1 MKKFLLILLN
11 FIFIA
16 GCVQAQQQLIPE
28 PVSAIWGKGAFLINS
43 QTVIVTATDNE
54 QKSLGVLLTA
64 YMRESTG
71 YVLKQTTNNQTK
83 NSIQFQIN
91 KHPDTT
97 IKDEGYQLIVSAQSI
112 FIKANKPAGLFY
124 GMQTLVQLL
133 PVLESSAT
141 KNKEDYKIPAVT
153 IIDYPRFAWRG
164 LMLDV
169 SRHFFTINEVK
180 KLIDEMV
187 HYKYNLLHLHLTDD
201 QGWRIEIKSLPEL
214 TKVGAWSVPR
224 TGLWW
229 DRQRPQPGEAATYG
243 GFYTQE
249 QIKDLVKYADK
260 KKVQIMPEIDV
271 PGHSLAAIAAYPYLS
286 CNKLIYQVN
295 PGCKF
300 YGIDDDAFCA
310 GNDSTFIF
318 LDKVITEVAALFPF
332 KYIHIGGDECYKGF
346 WKNCPVCKNAM
357 TQNGLTN
364 ENDLQSY
371 FIKKVEKI
379 VQKNGKKLMGWDEIL
394 EGGIAPDAT
403 VMSWRG
409 MQGGIE
415 AAKQKHSVVMTP
427 TQFCYFDLYQG
438 DAAAEPPTYS
448 QLRLKDVYSFD
459 PVPQGIDAKYILGS
473 QGNLWTESVPTFR
486 HAEYMFWPRG
496 FALAEVLWSPKAKL
510 NWSSFVKRTEAN
522 LKLLDRDT
530 INYAKSFYDAI
541 IIPTIKTDSTLQLQF
556 DTEIA
561 DLQIYYT
568 FDNTYPDQ
576 FSSNYNKL
584 DGKINIPKDA
594 ETLRVITFRGG
605 KPIGKLI
612 TVALSEL
619 EKRAKDK

>member
-541 IIPTIKTDSTLQLQF
+541 IIPTIKTDSTQQLQF
-556 DTEIA
+556 DTEIVG
-561 DLQIYYT
+561 LQIYYT